1 MNTIFINF
9 YEVELDNNLE
19 IINKKLTNSFD
30 ISNMRY
36 SFRILENIS
45 LTEISIENV
54 ILNNTNQNEQNEQEP
69 SEVMNM
75 YFIAKDK
82 IKQGKNFIIE
92 YNLNEVFSIAS
103 EKIQDITYA
112 INPNVDSNNNGLLE
126 YIVFK
131 FAKEE

>member
-9 YEVELDNNLE
+9 YEVELDDNLE

-36 SFRILENIS
+36 NFRILENIS

-75 YFIAKDK
+75 YFVAKDK

-92 YNLNEVFSIAS
+92 YNLNEVFSITS

-112 INPNVDSNNNGLLE
+112 INPNVNSNNNGLLE
-126 YIVFK
+126 YIIFK

>member
-9 YEVELDNNLE
+9 YEVELDNNLK

-36 SFRILENIS
+36 SFRILENTS

-54 ILNNTNQNEQNEQEP
+54 ILNNINQNEQNEQEP